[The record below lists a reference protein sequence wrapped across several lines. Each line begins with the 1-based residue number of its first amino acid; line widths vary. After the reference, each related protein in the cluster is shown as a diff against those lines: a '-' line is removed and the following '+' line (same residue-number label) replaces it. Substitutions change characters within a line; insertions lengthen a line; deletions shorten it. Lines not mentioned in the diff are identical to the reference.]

1 MKEAGTMERLIK
13 RFKDRTATVGVIGLG
28 YVGLPLAI
36 EFGKAGFNVIG
47 IDTDEEKVKNIHEG
61 NSYIPDVDP
70 EDINRLVSSGQL
82 NASIDYSP
90 LKNADS
96 VSICVPTP
104 LGKTKDPDIS
114 YIISAARKIA
124 DYLHK
129 GELIVLESTTYP
141 GTTEEI
147 ILPELEAKGFK
158 VGEDFFLAFSPER
171 VDPGNKIYRTKNTP
185 KIIGGITERC
195 TEVAKVLY
203 SQAID
208 TVIPVSTTKSAEM
221 VKLLENT
228 FRAVNIALV
237 NEVALMCDRLGIDV
251 WEVIEAAST
260 KPFGFMPFLPGPGLG
275 GHCIPVDPY
284 YLAWKLKTLDYK
296 ARFIELAGEINT
308 GMPFHIVSIIS
319 DALNERQK
327 SVKGSKIL
335 VLGVSYK
342 KDIGDIRESPALD
355 IIRLLVKKGAV
366 ISYNDPFVPVLSDYN
381 DIKNVR
387 IEEKVVRAADCIL
400 ITTDHAIYNYE
411 WIVEKA
417 RLVIDTRNATKG
429 VKDGAGKVIKL

>member
-1 MKEAGTMERLIK
+1 MERLIK
-13 RFKDRTATVGVIGLG
+13 RFKDRTATVGIIGLG

-47 IDTDEEKVKNIHEG
+47 IDTVEKKVKNIHDG

-70 EDINRLVSSGQL
+70 EDINKLVSSGKL
-82 NASIDYSP
+82 NASVDYSP

-171 VDPGNKIYRTKNTP
+171 VDPGNKIYKTKNTP

-308 GMPFHIVSIIS
+308 GMPLHIVSIIS

-355 IIRLLVKKGAV
+355 IIRLLIKKGAV

-400 ITTDHAIYNYE
+400 ITTDHTIYDYE